1 MQLTESVKNLF
12 RRHSLKKYASTEA
25 TGLMPLAHVRS
36 AVAFIDVVD
45 TSFNECKQALL
56 NFFKDNNI
64 KGDIFFFDFR
74 KLDQGERLITSI
86 TTTVLKKD
94 LNWFGKPSQEKVNL
108 MLEGEPDLF
117 ISLISNA
124 DFPIEFMAKC
134 SHAHFKAGR
143 MQIPGNVFDLVVSD
157 PVGRSLS
164 EAEFFAELYKFLQR
178 IK

>member
-1 MQLTESVKNLF
+1 MPLTDNVKNIF
-12 RRHSLKKYASTEA
+12 RRHSLKKYSSTES
-25 TGLMPLAHVRS
+25 TGLMPLSEVHS

-45 TSFNECKQALL
+45 TSFNECKQELL
-56 NFFKDNNI
+56 AFFRDNGI

-94 LNWFGKPSQEKVNL
+94 LNWYGKPSQEKVNL

-117 ISLISNA
+117 ISLIPNA

-143 MQIPGNVFDLVVSD
+143 VQLPGKVFDLVVTD
-157 PVGRSLS
+157 PAEKSLS
-164 EAEFFAELYKFLQR
+164 EAEFFAELYKLLKR